1 MEEGDVGGDIGGDI
15 GGDMEGGDM
24 EGEDIGDENRDAVE
38 DERKKGCR
46 SIKEKR
52 VQVLS
57 LRLQMMT

>member
-1 MEEGDVGGDIGGDI
+1 MDGGDVEGGV
-15 GGDMEGGDM
+15 MEGGEKEGGET
-24 EGEDIGDENRDAVE
+24 EGEDIGDENRGTVE
-38 DERKKGCR
+38 DRKKGCR